1 MHVEQGSALMAS
13 ASTGHG
19 AWAATAI
26 DQGRRTA
33 HEFVR
38 DSVRRAILRGDLS
51 GGARLIQADLATT
64 LAVSTTP
71 VREALRDLA
80 TEGLITLDR
89 HRGGVVRELNWNDMD
104 EIRTIRRQ
112 LEPLAV
118 RLVVDHATED
128 DLRRADEIRVRMSKE
143 KDLGNWV
150 ELNTAFHEVFH
161 DATGSARLAAILRKF
176 EESSAV
182 YVAQAQRWHPEIRRR
197 ADDEHQALI
206 EAVRTGDA
214 DRATD
219 VMTGHAAIALEMTD
233 PAEREGA

>member
-1 MHVEQGSALMAS
+1 MAS
-13 ASTGHG
+13 TTSETS
-19 AWAATAI
+19 WAATAL

-38 DSVRRAILRGDLS
+38 DSLRRAILRGDLS

-64 LAVSTTP
+64 LNVSTTP

-89 HRGGVVRELNWNDMD
+89 HRGGVVRELNWSDMD

-112 LEPLAV
+112 LEPLALK
-118 RLVVDHATED
+118 LVVGHANED

-161 DATGSARLAAILRKF
+161 DATGSARLAAIMRKF
-176 EESSAV
+176 EESSAL
-182 YVAQAQRWHPEIRRR
+182 YVAQAQRWHPEIRRH
-197 ADDEHQALI
+197 ADDDHQALI
-206 EAVRTGDA
+206 DAIRNGDA
-214 DRATD
+214 ERAID
-219 VMTGHAAIALEMTD
+219 VMLGHAAIAIEMTD
-233 PAEREGA
+233 PAEREGP